1 MPCLVTIQD
10 QAAQIAQIA
19 DISLRGARIVGLGG
33 MAPGTGGTLRCDAL
47 AAPLAFTAQR
57 VVDETIHVM
66 FQLDQ
71 DGAVALN
78 TKLQEIPSKAAA

>member
-1 MPCLVTIQD
+1 
-10 QAAQIAQIA
+10 
-19 DISLRGARIVGLGG
+19 
-33 MAPGTGGTLRCDAL
+33 
-47 AAPLAFTAQR
+47 